1 MPEVVETWDST
12 RWITPQDVARSRTS
26 RDLDGL
32 RSAAERLRGK
42 AQGRFLDIGC
52 GFGGLT
58 RLVGD
63 HLAASEIHGIDI
75 DPRVEEEVRGKH
87 VRFVLHDAGQGT
99 FPFHDEHFDSIMTL
113 GMMDYLEYFDGMI
126 REINRMLVVGGKVLV
141 ALPNLASWH
150 NRLMLLLGYQPRD
163 VEISAEILAGVP
175 KRPYLVSGERPA
187 GHIHIPTARA
197 FVDLMAHHG
206 FDKVALLA
214 SRPTIHSADSKVLA
228 AVDRLAAVRP
238 TLARRFYYVGIKR
251 HSPEPPERSPDMPY
265 QCL

>member
-1 MPEVVETWDST
+1 MADMEAAWDAKK
-12 RWITPQDVARSRTS
+12 WITPRDVERSRTS

-32 RSAAERLRGK
+32 RHAAELLRG
-42 AQGRFLDIGC
+42 QGRHRFLDIGC

-63 HLAASEIHGIDI
+63 HLGASEIHGIDI
-75 DPRVEEEVRGKH
+75 DPRVEDEVRTKQVQF
-87 VRFVLHDAGQGT
+87 VRHDAAQGQ
-99 FPFHDEHFDSIMTL
+99 FPYDDGHFDAVMTL

-126 REINRMLVVGGKVLV
+126 REMNRLLAVDGRVLV

-163 VEISAEILAGVP
+163 VEISAEVLAGVP
-175 KRPYLVSGERPA
+175 RRPYLSSGERPA

-197 FVDLMAHHG
+197 FVDLMRHHG
-206 FDKVALLA
+206 FEKVALLA
-214 SRPTIHSADSKVLA
+214 SRPSIHSANSRLLA
-228 AVDRLAAVRP
+228 TVDRVAALRP
-238 TLARRFYYVGIKR
+238 TLARRFYYVGVKR
-251 HSPEPPERSPDMPY
+251 YSPEPPERSPDMPY